1 MNQQIELKL
10 GNKSWALT
18 YENLAI
24 IVLSILYLVGIVGIS
39 IPIHPDFALLT
50 PLNLLFSLA
59 TVLYFHP
66 NWNRDS
72 LLFLIL
78 CFGIGY
84 GAEVFGVHTGLL
96 FGSYEYGP
104 VLGPKILETPL
115 MIGVNWIL
123 LAYSSGMLINQ
134 LLPKQNKVIKAASAA
149 LVMVGLD
156 IFIEPV
162 AIKYDFWQ
170 WEGRTTPPLQN
181 FFGWWLVAFIVL
193 LFFTFLLKKQK
204 NKVAIALLA
213 LQFIF
218 FIALNLL

>member
-1 MNQQIELKL
+1 MNQQIQLKL
-10 GNKSWALT
+10 GNKNWEVT

-24 IVLSILYLVGIVGIS
+24 IILSILYLVGIVGIS
-39 IPIHPDFALLT
+39 VPIHPDFALLT

-59 TVLYFHP
+59 IVLYFHP
-66 NWNRDS
+66 KWNRS
-72 LLFLIL
+72 SVLFLFL

-84 GAEVFGVHTGLL
+84 GAEVLGVQTGLL

-104 VLGPKILETPL
+104 VLGPKVWETPL
-115 MIGVNWIL
+115 MIGINWIL
-123 LAYSSGMLINQ
+123 LSYCSGMLINQ
-134 LLPKQNKVIKAASAA
+134 LLTKQHQVIKAAAAA

-170 WEGRTTPPLQN
+170 WEGRASPPLQN
-181 FFGWWLVAFIVL
+181 FLGWWLVAFIVL
-193 LFFTFLLKKQK
+193 LFFTFLLKNQK

-213 LQFIF
+213 LQFVF
-218 FIALNLL
+218 FIALNIL